1 MSSVQEKLIND
12 LRGIGAVNIERVES
26 IGHNKELYRYCKDG
40 IQMSAVFLC
49 TDSGAYV
56 CIGANLREKEDSL
69 VEHMK
74 NII

>member
-1 MSSVQEKLIND
+1 MSNVQAQLIND
-12 LRGIGAVNIERVES
+12 LRKIGAVNIERVES
-26 IGHNKELYRYCKDG
+26 IGDNKELYRYSKDG
-40 IQMSAVFLC
+40 IPMSAVFLC
-49 TDSGAYV
+49 TGSSYI